1 MALSHWT
8 IVFKIL
14 NSMLIQIY
22 YRQLYS
28 TKINVPSVL
37 NLNGNPLY
45 TQFKLS
51 STFSELFPFFCLWLE
66 STRSEFKN
74 PQSIRVKKKS
84 RINYQQPKI
93 YLFFYLA
100 NSYQL
105 SRCVKQATWYA
116 YKEGDSKKWKIL
128 LILKIV
134 WYKIC
139 FQRIN
144 FLYLRDTIN
153 ELRAGTSRPKFL
165 LAQFFRLGYSVK
177 LIPYT
182 HQLLIQLFFSWKFST
197 LVHRTERKRRSK
209 KKKLGKP
216 LLWHTEVLTAKDLLV
231 YCSRLS

>member
-1 MALSHWT
+1 MW
-8 IVFKIL
+8 
-14 NSMLIQIY
+14 
-22 YRQLYS
+22 
-28 TKINVPSVL
+28 
-37 NLNGNPLY
+37 
-45 TQFKLS
+45 
-51 STFSELFPFFCLWLE
+51 
-66 STRSEFKN
+66 
-74 PQSIRVKKKS
+74 KKKS
-84 RINYQQPKI
+84 IINYQQPKI

-105 SRCVKQATWYA
+105 SRCVKQATCFA

-153 ELRAGTSRPKFL
+153 ELRASASRPKFL

-182 HQLLIQLFFSWKFST
+182 HQLLIQLFFSRKFST

-231 YCSRLS
+231 YTVVDFLKSSISKEDFFLNFVLREKIFNKQFNIEIYGSYCNFRNSSNMLTAFGWIFVNEGHILLCVKEK